1 MAFVLLFPIPLL
13 KREKEGSSNPNSLQH
28 DFSARMQFQKM
39 ASACRPFLCSS
50 VRIWLRPEQSR
61 AVVLVVV
68 ALLALRVKTIP
79 HELVGPLVVL
89 EQ

>member
-1 MAFVLLFPIPLL
+1 MIF
-13 KREKEGSSNPNSLQH
+13 LQE
-28 DFSARMQFQKM
+28 
-39 ASACRPFLCSS
+39 CSS
-50 VRIWLRPEQSR
+50 KKWLALVGPFCAAPPSGFGLDRRSR